1 MRSRRAVPH
10 LATLLL
16 ATPFFLTSCAHNASP
31 TGAAV
36 HSAITGK
43 VFGGQQPIAGA
54 LLQIYTAEEGTN
66 GGSSTALLS
75 ATLTT
80 SDGTSQMNANA
91 NPGNAN
97 NTLPAGSFTIPAGS
111 YTCSPSA
118 TPVYFSASGGNP
130 GDGVNPQLQ
139 ILAIVGSCASL
150 GPGTD
155 LNINEITTVAA
166 VAALHAY
173 MTAYNAIGATSANYS
188 AMSTA
193 FTTTASE
200 YANIAG
206 GSTPGPSLPSGYY
219 ASSSDL
225 IALAN
230 SIAACINSIGG
241 SYNDGSSCGK
251 LFFYTKPTSGS
262 APTDTVAALIDLLN
276 NPTANGNITN
286 IFNLATPQSPF
297 SGASTSAPPDWSL
310 PIIPIPGTPTI
321 TPNGGTYTSVQNVTL
336 SDSDATANLYYT
348 TDGTTPTSSSTLY
361 TGPFTVAAS
370 ETVQAI
376 AIESNRLTSS
386 VASASF
392 TLSGISA
399 PAVSLTPISTTYSST
414 TGVTITAASNNNGS
428 VVTFGT
434 TSPADGTFSPTT
446 CTIASGVCS
455 VSYIP
460 SGTLAVNTYTND
472 LTAAF
477 SAYGSYSAGSAT
489 STLIVSASYNLSLL
503 ASFTGTSGAAPGQ
516 YPYLE
521 NLVQGSDG
529 NFYGTTLDGG
539 TNGYGAVFKISPSG
553 TFTLLH
559 SFSTATTDGESPY
572 AGLVQ
577 GSDGNFYG
585 TTHTGGANNYGTVFQ
600 ISPSGT
606 FTLLHSFSTATTD
619 GEYPYAGLVQ
629 GSDGNFYGT
638 TYFGGA
644 NGAGTV
650 FNVTPSG
657 TCTVLHSF
665 STATTDGRQAYAGL
679 VQGSDGNFY
688 GTTYL
693 GGANNYGT
701 VFQIAPS
708 GAFTLLHSFSNVQT
722 DGRNP
727 YASLVQGS
735 DGNFYGTTFYGGA
748 NGYGTL
754 FNVTP
759 SGTVTVLHS
768 FSTATTDGQQP
779 RASLVQGSDGN
790 FYGTTYLGGA
800 NGNGAIF
807 QITPAGTFTL
817 LHSSSTGTTDGDY
830 PYGGLV
836 QGSDGNFYGT
846 TYYGGASSDG
856 AIYKLTPSPA
866 LAAPVV
872 LSVPASVS
880 AGSNFILTYAVSNAS
895 STAGVTAT
903 GNTTLQSCQYFATNS
918 TGTQVATGAL
928 TASTTATNATLTAPA
943 TAGTYTYALTCGGME
958 SGFTTLVVQ

>member
-1 MRSRRAVPH
+1 LRYSQWSIRSAN
-10 LATLLL
+10 LLIATSLLL
-16 ATPFFLTSCAHNASP
+16 TGCGYDAILSSPASSY
-31 TGAAV
+31 AFA
-36 HSAITGK
+36 GK
-43 VFGGQQPIAGA
+43 VFGGQQPITGA
-54 LLQIYTAEEGTN
+54 LIQIYTAEQGAT
-66 GGSSTALLS
+66 GGLSTPLIS

-80 SDGTSQMNANA
+80 SDGTGQINANA

-97 NTLPAGSFTIPAGS
+97 NTLPAGFFTIPAGS

-139 ILAIVGSCASL
+139 ILAIVGTCASL

-262 APTDTVAALIDLLN
+262 APTDTVAALIDLFN
-276 NPTANGNITN
+276 NPSANGNITN
-286 IFNLATPQSPF
+286 IFNLSTAQSPF

-399 PAVSLTPISTTYSST
+399 PAVSLTPISTTYGST

-428 VVTFGT
+428 VVTFGA

-539 TNGYGAVFKISPSG
+539 TNGYGAVFK
-553 TFTLLH
+553 
-559 SFSTATTDGESPY
+559 
-572 AGLVQ
+572 
-577 GSDGNFYG
+577 
-585 TTHTGGANNYGTVFQ
+585 

-872 LSVPASVS
+872 LSVPASVTHATS
-880 AGSNFILTYAVSNAS
+880 FTLTYTVSNAS